1 MNVLL
6 QGGLGNTIFQ
16 WASGGSGCKIQEEI
30 MSEDVKA
37 RCEETNI
44 EAVQRW
50 AADNQLDVI
59 FPQADELFLDIDN
72 FSSSLVYEE
81 NKDLVDQSH
90 GILGV
95 VVSDSRSG
103 QGKKHYVVKLKRPVT
118 TIERIA
124 LQAILGSD
132 RRREANSLRR
142 HILDGELTP
151 TLFFEKKCS

>member
-1 MNVLL
+1 
-6 QGGLGNTIFQ
+6 
-16 WASGGSGCKIQEEI
+16 

-50 AADNQLDVI
+50 AVDNQLDVV

-72 FSSSLVYEE
+72 VASGLVYEE
-81 NKDLVDQSH
+81 NKDIVDQSH

-95 VVSDSRSG
+95 IVSDSRSG

>member
-1 MNVLL
+1 
-6 QGGLGNTIFQ
+6 
-16 WASGGSGCKIQEEI
+16 
-30 MSEDVKA
+30 MSEDVKK

-50 AADNQLDVI
+50 AAENNLDVV
-59 FPQADELFLDIDN
+59 FPQSDELFLDIDN
-72 FSSSLVYEE
+72 YSSSLVYEE
-81 NKDLVDQSH
+81 NKDIVEQSH
-90 GILGV
+90 GILSIIV
-95 VVSDSRSG
+95 TDSRSG
-103 QGKKHYVVKLKRPVT
+103 RGKKHYVVKLKRPVT

-142 HILDGELTP
+142 HIIDGETSP